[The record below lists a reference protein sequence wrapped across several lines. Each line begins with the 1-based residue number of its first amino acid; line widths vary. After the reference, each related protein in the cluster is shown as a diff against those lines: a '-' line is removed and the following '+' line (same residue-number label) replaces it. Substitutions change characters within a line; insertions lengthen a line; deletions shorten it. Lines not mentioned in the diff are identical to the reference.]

1 VGRSQRCRGGGGNKA
16 GASGGGDAGEAGT
29 WRSMDDDGRFPSL
42 VDLFL
47 RHGGLLETVQELI
60 WGVKARMDEE
70 MQH

>member
-1 VGRSQRCRGGGGNKA
+1 
-16 GASGGGDAGEAGT
+16 
-29 WRSMDDDGRFPSL
+29 MDDDGRFPSL